1 MDTPPRS
8 GGNAPQAHDSVA
20 AWFDPLLSER
30 LAQAGFGT
38 LQQLAQRIND
48 AGVTWW
54 YPVRGIGV
62 RRAERVVQWLREQQE
77 STGMQVDLRCVREHG
92 RARPAPCDA
101 APTAAA
107 RGSDNARFVSAAT
120 EQG

>member
-8 GGNAPQAHDSVA
+8 GGNAPQPHDAVA

-38 LQQLAQRIND
+38 LQLLAQRIND

-62 RRAERVVQWLREQQE
+62 RRAERVVQWLLEQQE
-77 STGMQVDLRCVREHG
+77 STGMQVGLRSSQREDG
-92 RARPAPCDA
+92 RSPSLPRDGG
-101 APTAAA
+101 